1 MPTDTS
7 MPPTGESLPKPA
19 PMSEPTDMVPPTDTG
34 APTDGGSVM
43 MQLPKEAFDAIHQLV
58 IQLAG
63 ALDQAAGKVNAEA
76 MASQEVPAPEEAGT
90 EMPPADMA
98 SADEQDLANF
108 AQELSNRGR

>member
-1 MPTDTS
+1 
-7 MPPTGESLPKPA
+7 
-19 PMSEPTDMVPPTDTG
+19 MSEPTDMMPPTDIG

-43 MQLPKEAFDAIHQLV
+43 VQLPKEAFDAIHQLV

-63 ALDQAAGKVNAEA
+63 ALDQAAGKVNQEA
-76 MASQEVPAPEEAGT
+76 AASEGVPAQEEMGA
-90 EMPPADMA
+90 EMPPTDMA